1 MTCVDDIYIY
11 VKDIHLC
18 GVYLHEIYLYAFLKR
33 NDLRKEILKLWNEI
47 VDLPVL

>member
-1 MTCVDDIYIY
+1 MTCIDDIYIY
-11 VKDIHLC
+11 VKYIHLG
-18 GVYLHEIYLYAFLKR
+18 GVYLYEIYLYAFLKR